1 MMKGT
6 DHPDPNATGAL
17 TPLPN
22 MLPGALGRETH
33 ERDAAL
39 GHSDR
44 RVAAAESAPGE
55 SADALFALSGYQ
67 VFTALADNV
76 RDYAVFLMDADGI
89 IRYWGEGARLMKWWT
104 RAQIEGMHLRALY
117 MDGGSEDGTAENHL
131 QIAAG
136 AGEYTGE
143 GQRVRQDGSTFW
155 AGITLTALKDAHGK
169 LLGFVKV
176 TRDFTARR
184 AVEAALRAGRKAV
197 EEQRLAEEANRLKTM
212 FIAGVSNEIRA
223 PLVAMTRVL
232 KELERQNEHTQ
243 IHVARLVATGRKLTQ
258 VVEEIMDIS
267 QLEAGW
273 LGVTSTKAQLGEAVK
288 RALSDAQRHAA
299 ARTVRIVNSVSGT
312 ASETFYWGDPVR
324 VQQII
329 AHLLSNA
336 IKFSPTAAQVTISG
350 GTIEQPKETQL
361 HLVGPGPW
369 VYVRVEDCGPGIPLD
384 LQQTLFEAFQERR
397 LVAREA
403 SDALG
408 LAVSRRLARLMG
420 GDLTV
425 QSHMGSGSTFVLLL
439 PVAES
444 GPEPR

>member
-1 MMKGT
+1 M
-6 DHPDPNATGAL
+6 
-17 TPLPN
+17 
-22 MLPGALGRETH
+22 
-33 ERDAAL
+33 
-39 GHSDR
+39 
-44 RVAAAESAPGE
+44 
-55 SADALFALSGYQ
+55 
-67 VFTALADNV
+67 
-76 RDYAVFLMDADGI
+76 
-89 IRYWGEGARLMKWWT
+89 
-104 RAQIEGMHLRALY
+104 
-117 MDGGSEDGTAENHL
+117 
-131 QIAAG
+131 
-136 AGEYTGE
+136 
-143 GQRVRQDGSTFW
+143 
-155 AGITLTALKDAHGK
+155 
-169 LLGFVKV
+169 LGFVKV

-197 EEQRLAEEANRLKTM
+197 EDQRLAEEANRLKTM

-223 PLVAMTRVL
+223 PLIAMTGVL

-243 IHVARLVATGRKLTQ
+243 AHVSRLLATGRKLAQ

-299 ARTVRIVNSVSGT
+299 DRGVRIVNSVSGT

-336 IKFSPTAAQVTISG
+336 IKYSPTGSPVTISG
-350 GTIEQPKETQL
+350 GTVEQPKETQL

-369 VYVRVEDCGPGIPLD
+369 VFIRVEDRGPGIPLEQ
-384 LQQTLFEAFQERR
+384 QQTIFEPFEERR
-397 LVAREA
+397 LTERKARG
-403 SDALG
+403 ALG

-425 QSHMGSGSTFVLLL
+425 ESQMGSGSTFLLLL